1 MENRLPCL
9 YITDS
14 GGAFLPLQADIFPDV
29 KHGGRSFRNQAVMSG
44 LGIPQVALVAG
55 PCTAGGAYTC
65 TMTDEAIMVNRIGH
79 VFLGGPPLVFA
90 ATGEVV
96 SQDDLGN
103 VIETRWELPT
113 LVSLFL
119 AFFFEI
125 ASICRRLLFLKSV
138 SHKLK

>member
-65 TMTDEAIMVNRIGH
+65 TMTDEAIMVDRIGH

-96 SQDDLGN
+96 SQDALGN
-103 VIETRWELPT
+103 VIETRWELSA
-113 LVSLFL
+113 LVPLFRIH
-119 AFFFEI
+119 F
-125 ASICRRLLFLKSV
+125 
-138 SHKLK
+138 